1 MVTSMAKTAAAL
13 KPQKTEAPAP
23 KRQVII
29 EAATR
34 VFLDSGYGA
43 ASMDTIAAEAG
54 VSKQTVYSHFGA
66 KDALFEAIIED
77 KCDELLQP
85 VFLKLV
91 HGQDHA
97 ETLKEV
103 ARRFLAAILAPNS
116 TALFRVLLAECG
128 RFPGLAKTFYRA
140 GPGTAVE
147 TLAGFLTELNSAGAL
162 SVADATA
169 SARQFFALMRG
180 DLYMRRLLDLTP
192 EPSAREIRAVADEA
206 VSAFLALHAPA

>member
-1 MVTSMAKTAAAL
+1 MAKTGAAL

-66 KDALFEAIIED
+66 KDALFEAITED

-128 RFPGLAKTFYRA
+128 RFPGLTKTFYRA

-147 TLAGFLTELNSAGAL
+147 TLAGFLTELNDAGAL

-206 VSAFLALHAPA
+206 VSAFLAIYAPA